1 MQELK
6 TILENGFGTKVT
18 TQNNTLKLHLS
29 KLQGREIVILNDL
42 YLSDSL
48 KIESLEV
55 KRSGT
60 GLTIIITLKP

>member
-6 TILENGFGTKVT
+6 TILENEFGTKVT
-18 TQNNTLKLHLS
+18 TQNNTLKFHLS

-48 KIESLEV
+48 EIESLEV
-55 KRSGT
+55 KRSGL
-60 GLTIIITLKP
+60 GLTVIVTLED